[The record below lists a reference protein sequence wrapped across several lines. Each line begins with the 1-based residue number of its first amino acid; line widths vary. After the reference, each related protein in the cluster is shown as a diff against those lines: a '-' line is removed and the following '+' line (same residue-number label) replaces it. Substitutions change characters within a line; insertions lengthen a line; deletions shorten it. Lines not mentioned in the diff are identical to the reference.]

1 MQGSVDNIRIIVNV
15 TYSYAIIGS
24 AARSVQE
31 RQQWVPH
38 ATVSTLQFTNK
49 WVKAFLNRG
58 GLTRRKIT
66 RDDKDV
72 PGDDEIAK
80 ILGVGQ
86 KLLLENRHD
95 EHTCYNFDE
104 TAYTW
109 GLAPIH
115 SYCPKDQQRATNIGI
130 TDTKVR
136 ITAVIA
142 VSAAGLFA
150 PLMLI
155 LKHSKS
161 SEKSP
166 DQTKMTVINKLHK
179 VEGFTERDGWTKH
192 TWSKLLTLKGKED
205 EHKVTYIIHNVTKH
219 VITSQVKAWNDT
231 VRMIMWNELVVN
243 PIQVE
248 LGRSVLLWCDNCG
261 SHKTTSVQKVIT
273 EIGADVVFLPKNM
286 TGELQ
291 VLDLVVN
298 GPLKA
303 HIRTNRANRL
313 YSHFQKYRVARA
325 ADSTLPVNERKN
337 LEFDP
342 PKPTLVEGIKDL
354 FLLFEGQMKEDRFK
368 ATIKRSFIKTGTF
381 PTYHE
386 DSSEPPTFAAYHKE
400 STWGTMKCVPSGT
413 LEYYNEENVDVIDEN
428 EDEGIVR
435 AILAYHEN
443 QEMDDDDDNECDGD
457 ETESD
462 EE

>member
-1 MQGSVDNIRIIVNV
+1 M
-15 TYSYAIIGS
+15 
-24 AARSVQE
+24 
-31 RQQWVPH
+31 
-38 ATVSTLQFTNK
+38 
-49 WVKAFLNRG
+49 
-58 GLTRRKIT
+58 
-66 RDDKDV
+66 
-72 PGDDEIAK
+72 
-80 ILGVGQ
+80 GVGQ
-86 KLLLENRHD
+86 ALFLANGHD
-95 EHTCYNFDE
+95 EFSCVNFDE
-104 TAYTW
+104 TSYTW
-109 GLAPIH
+109 GIAPIH
-115 SYCPKDQQRATNIGI
+115 SYCPKDQQRATNIGV

-142 VSAAGLFA
+142 VSAAGLFF
-150 PLMLI
+150 PLM
-155 LKHSKS
+155 HSKS

-179 VEGFTERDGWTKH
+179 VEGFTEQDGWTKH
-192 TWSKLLTLKGKED
+192 TWSKKLTMKGKEE

-231 VRMIMWNELVVN
+231 VRMIMWYELVVN

-248 LGRSVLLWCDNCG
+248 LGRNVLLWCDNCG

-273 EIGADVVFLPKNM
+273 EIGVDVAFLPKNM

-303 HIRTNRANRL
+303 HMRTNRANRM

-325 ADSTLPVNERKN
+325 ADSALPVNERMN

-342 PKPTLVEGIKDL
+342 PKPTLIEGIKDL
-354 FLLFEGQMKEDRFK
+354 FLLFEGQMKEERFK
-368 ATIKRSFIKTGTF
+368 ETIKRSFVKTGTF

-386 DSSEPPTFAAYHKE
+386 DPTEPPAFAAYHKE
-400 STWGTMKCVPSGT
+400 TTWGTMKCVPTGT
-413 LEYYNEENVDVIDEN
+413 LQYYDEENDDVVEN
-428 EDEGIVR
+428 VEGSEDEAIVR

-443 QEMDDDDDNECDGD
+443 QEMDNDDDDNYDGE

>member
-1 MQGSVDNIRIIVNV
+1 M
-15 TYSYAIIGS
+15 
-24 AARSVQE
+24 
-31 RQQWVPH
+31 
-38 ATVSTLQFTNK
+38 TVSALQFTNK

-66 RDDKDV
+66 RDDKEV
-72 PGDDEIAK
+72 PGDEEIAQ
-80 ILGVGQ
+80 ILGIGQ
-86 KLLLENRHD
+86 ALFLANGHNEL
-95 EHTCYNFDE
+95 TCVNFDE

-115 SYCPKDQQRATNIGI
+115 SYCPKDQQRATNIGV

-142 VSAAGLFA
+142 VSAAGLFF

-179 VEGFTERDGWTKH
+179 VEGFTEQDGWRKH
-192 TWSKLLTLKGKED
+192 TWSKKLTMKGIEE

-231 VRMIMWNELVVN
+231 VRMIMWYELVVN
-243 PIQVE
+243 PIQVS
-248 LGRSVLLWCDNCG
+248 LGRNVLLWCDNCG
-261 SHKTTSVQKVIT
+261 SHKTASVQKVIR
-273 EIGADVVFLPKNM
+273 EVGVDVAFLPKNM

-313 YSHFQKYRVARA
+313 YGHFQKYRVARA
-325 ADSTLPVNERKN
+325 ADSALPVNERKN
-337 LEFDP
+337 LDFDP
-342 PKPTLVEGIKDL
+342 PKPTLNEGIKDL
-354 FLLFEGQMKEDRFK
+354 FSLFEGQMKEERFK
-368 ATIKRSFIKTGTF
+368 DTIKRSFVKTGTF

-386 DSSEPPTFAAYHKE
+386 DPSEPPTFAAYHKE
-400 STWGTMKCVPSGT
+400 STWGTMKCVPTGT
-413 LEYYNEENVDVIDEN
+413 LQYYDEENEDVDEGN

-443 QEMDDDDDNECDGD
+443 QEMDDDDDNYEGE

-462 EE
+462 DE